1 MAMTQDEV
9 KSAISSLDFSI
20 SILQRDITMSALSGE
35 VNRITQDLVKQD
47 TRLKELRDQGYVFD
61 DELEL
66 KIKQNNANWRRIK
79 PSIENDIRNYVNRLR
94 TEMSQVDETMR
105 RLKSLAASPV
115 MAEPQIKRLK
125 DSLDILEKN
134 AKAANDA
141 VSSRFNAIKSDVNAI
156 NTRLST
162 VEWMMNELHQACF
175 KLMEVEAPVSALKVS
190 WYHDGKESKDD
201 PEGILFLT
209 DQRLIF
215 EIHEKIV
222 KKKVLF
228 ITTASEIERRVG
240 FETILA
246 HVEGA
251 EHFQEG
257 VFKGKSHLRLLFT
270 SQGPYSQTQFRVN
283 SGSNEEFCRLISRIH
298 SGELLKNR
306 TEEVDPESL
315 ERLRNVPAEC
325 PSCGGM
331 VTQKVLRGQNEIAC
345 EYCGFVMRF

>member
-9 KSAISSLDFSI
+9 KGAISSLDFSI
-20 SILQRDITMSALSGE
+20 RNVQRDVTMSSLSGE
-35 VNRITQDLVKQD
+35 VNRISQDLVKQS

-66 KIKQNNANWRRIK
+66 KIKQNNANWQRIK
-79 PSIENDIRNYVNRLR
+79 PSIENDIRSYVNKLK
-94 TEMSQVDETMR
+94 TEMNQVDETMR
-105 RLKSLAASPV
+105 RLKSLSASPV
-115 MAEPQIKRLK
+115 MAEPQIKRAK
-125 DSLDILEKN
+125 DSLDILSKN

-141 VSSRFNAIKSDVNAI
+141 VSSRFSAIKNDVNAI
-156 NTRLST
+156 NTRLSA
-162 VEWMMNELHQACF
+162 VEWMMNELHQASF
-175 KLMEVEAPVSALKVS
+175 KLMGVEAPVSALKVS

-209 DQRLIF
+209 DQRVIF

-228 ITTASEIERRVG
+228 VTTASEIERRVG

-246 HVEGA
+246 HVERA

-257 VFKGKSHLRLLFT
+257 ALKGKSHLRLIFT

-283 SGSNEEFCRLISRIH
+283 SGTNSEFCRLISRIQ

-306 TEEVDPESL
+306 TEEVDQESL
-315 ERLRNVPAEC
+315 ERLRNVPSQC
-325 PSCGGM
+325 PSCGGL
-331 VTQKVLRGQNEIAC
+331 VTQKVLRGQNEINC